1 MYEARTLNATAPNCI
16 QQYQSREYIF
26 VFASFSV
33 RLCVYSLLWLKFGDK
48 MQILTIISPS
58 RKTRAFC
65 NYVLLMA
72 GWFCG

>member
-1 MYEARTLNATAPNCI
+1 MLQLQTVYSNTSLESI
-16 QQYQSREYIF
+16 FF
-26 VFASFSV
+26 VFSSFSV